1 MNTTMNLNFF
11 SNQDES
17 ASVAIRTVELDELV
31 LGGAAVQYREVS
43 CFSDSVQL
51 HSV

>member
-1 MNTTMNLNFF
+1 MDLDFF
-11 SNQDES
+11 TNQDES

-43 CFSDSVQL
+43 RWLNSLSIL
-51 HSV
+51 

>member
-1 MNTTMNLNFF
+1 MNTKMGLNFF

-17 ASVAIRTVELDELV
+17 GSVAIRTVELDDLV

-43 CFSDSVQL
+43 CFFDFVQF